1 MLFQQLEISEI
12 NEEVKGFKTIVFAG
26 GHDLHYQPGQYLTF
40 VHQHHNQEIRRSYSL
55 VSSPALEEPLT
66 IGVKRV
72 ANGAFSR
79 LLVDRAKPGD
89 HLVTTGAGG
98 FFTLPE
104 NLSAYQQVFFF
115 AAGSGIT
122 PTFSLIKTLLVRHPH
137 LSVVLI
143 YSTPSAAQTAF
154 YLPLLEYAGQY
165 PQFHL
170 RFLFSNAPDL
180 RMARLNRDL
189 LIELL
194 DRHVKQNRERTL
206 FYICGPESYMR
217 LCTYTLQEESVPKEN
232 IRRENFIIEKKQPPK
247 AIPPDTET
255 HFVTIQQGETR
266 YRFPSTYPDTI
277 LQSAKKQGIE
287 LPYSCETGRCG
298 NCAARCTG
306 GKVWLSYNEVL
317 TEKDLAEGLTL
328 TCVGYPIGG
337 DVLLKV

>member
-12 NEEVKGFKTIVFAG
+12 TEEVKGFKTIVFAG
-26 GHDLHYQPGQYLTF
+26 GHGLQYQPGQYLTF
-40 VHQHHNQEIRRSYSL
+40 VHQHHNLEIRRSYSL

-79 LLVDRAKPGD
+79 LLVDKAKPGD
-89 HLVTTGAGG
+89 HLITTGAGG

-104 NLSAYQQVFFF
+104 NLSPYQQVFFF

-122 PTFSLIKTLLVRHPH
+122 PIFSMIKTLLVSHPTV
-137 LSVVLI
+137 SVVLI

-170 RFLFSNAPDL
+170 RFLFSNSPDL

-189 LIELL
+189 LIQLL
-194 DRHVKQNRERTL
+194 DLHVNKNRERTL

-217 LCTYTLQEESVPKEN
+217 LCTYTLQEENVPKEN
-232 IRRENFIIEKKQPPK
+232 IRRENFIIEKKLPPK
-247 AIPPDTET
+247 AVPPDTEA
-255 HFVTIQQGETR
+255 HFITIHQGEAR
-266 YRFPSTYPDTI
+266 YNFPSAYPDTI

-298 NCAARCTG
+298 NCAARCLE

-328 TCVGYPIGG
+328 TCVGYPVGG
-337 DVLLKV
+337 DVQLKL

>member
-12 NEEVKGFKTIVFAG
+12 REEVKGFKTIVFAG

-72 ANGAFSR
+72 TNGAFSR
-79 LLVDRAKPGD
+79 LLVDKAKPGD
-89 HLVTTGAGG
+89 HLITTGAGG

-122 PTFSLIKTLLVRHPH
+122 PIFSLIKTLLVRHPD

-154 YLPLLEYAGQY
+154 YLPLLEYAGLH
-165 PQFHL
+165 PRFHL
-170 RFLFSNAPDL
+170 RFLFSNSPDL
-180 RMARLNRDL
+180 RLARLNRDL
-189 LIELL
+189 LIQLL
-194 DRHVKQNRERTL
+194 EMHVKNRDQTL

-217 LCTYTLQEESVPKEN
+217 LCTYTLQEEDVPKEN
-232 IRRENFIIEKKQPPK
+232 IRRENFIIEKKLPPK
-247 AIPPDTET
+247 AVPPDTET
-255 HFVTIQQGETR
+255 HFVTIEQGEAR
-266 YRFPSTYPDTI
+266 YHFPSAYPDTI

-328 TCVGYPIGG
+328 TCVGYPVGG
-337 DVLLKV
+337 DVLLQL